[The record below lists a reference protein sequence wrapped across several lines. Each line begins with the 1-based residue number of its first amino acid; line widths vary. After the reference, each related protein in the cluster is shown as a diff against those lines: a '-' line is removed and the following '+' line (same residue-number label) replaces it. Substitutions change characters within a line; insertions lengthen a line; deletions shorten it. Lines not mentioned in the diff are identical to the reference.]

1 MHYLNVEV
9 KYKFKKLSCNYPFDN
24 RKNKH
29 HHWILHVRI
38 ILAIKFSLN
47 WQPWFFGQN
56 FPQEGISGL
65 WSPRGFIVKFQN
77 NLINKK
83 PKNKIKTK
91 TTTKAKM
98 KAKLKMKTK
107 TKTKT
112 KMKTKMENKMK
123 TKTKIKIKMNVCF
136 CFHFVFH
143 FRFCFG
149 LCFLKVLAVLSTPR
163 GGLEV
168 P

>member
-9 KYKFKKLSCNYPFDN
+9 KYKFKKLSFNYPFDN

-65 WSPRGFIVKFQN
+65 WSPRGFTVKFQN

-91 TTTKAKM
+91 QQQKRKW
-98 KAKLKMKTK
+98 KQNWKWKQKRKLKRKWKRKWKTK
-107 TKTKT
+107 WKQRRKSRS
-112 KMKTKMENKMK
+112 KWM
-123 TKTKIKIKMNVCF
+123 
-136 CFHFVFH
+136 FVFV
-143 FRFCFG
+143 FILFFI
-149 LCFLKVLAVLSTPR
+149 FVFVFAYAF
-163 GGLEV
+163 
-168 P
+168 